1 MASSLRKRIYP
12 EVDALMHTDPLKIEI
27 AITIYYQS
35 KLSEFHERLKNQM
48 NSRLQF
54 FSYCFIFKTIT
65 INLCEMKLTHGV
77 LTGNNFVDQSN

>member
-35 KLSEFHERLKNQM
+35 KVSEFFWKIEKPNEL
-48 NSRLQF
+48 S
-54 FSYCFIFKTIT
+54 IT
-65 INLCEMKLTHGV
+65 VFLL
-77 LTGNNFVDQSN
+77 LFYF

>member
-35 KLSEFHERLKNQM
+35 KLSEFFWKIEKPNEL
-48 NSRLQF
+48 S
-54 FSYCFIFKTIT
+54 IT
-65 INLCEMKLTHGV
+65 VFLL
-77 LTGNNFVDQSN
+77 LFYF